1 MLHFL
6 ITLVAQ
12 SQEHCTS
19 NAEDPG
25 GKPGGGATFG
35 GDSHSDG
42 QSLQD

>member
-1 MLHFL
+1 MLHFF

-12 SQEHCTS
+12 SQEHRTS

-25 GKPGGGATFG
+25 GSPGGGAPFG

-42 QSLQD
+42 QFLQD